1 MILWGDYMEDT
12 QKRNKRIMDWQK
24 AKKDRIVILPD
35 KADGLMIRQ
44 AAEQAR
50 KSITQYVID
59 KIRESP

>member
-1 MILWGDYMEDT
+1 MILWGDYMDT

-44 AAEQAR
+44 AADQAG

-59 KIRESP
+59 KIKGPP